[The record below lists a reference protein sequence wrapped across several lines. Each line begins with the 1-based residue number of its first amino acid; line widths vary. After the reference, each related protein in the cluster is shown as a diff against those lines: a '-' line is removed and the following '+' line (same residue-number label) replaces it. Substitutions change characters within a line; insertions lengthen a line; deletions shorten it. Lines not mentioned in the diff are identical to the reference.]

1 MDSEPEDQ
9 NIRYSEKVD
18 KLEKT
23 DKPEKIR
30 PYEEF
35 TLQKKVRENFEKK
48 LDHSVIKSS
57 AKRESPYSSE
67 IINREKQEEPKF
79 KENDKSSNP
88 NLRNLIKEINKDL
101 DAIEASLE
109 KKFKFYKNNLFKK

>member
-1 MDSEPEDQ
+1 MYSEPEDQ
-9 NIRYSEKVD
+9 KFRYSEKAE

-23 DKPEKIR
+23 DKPDKPR

-35 TLQKKVRENFEKK
+35 TLQKKGRENFEKRF
-48 LDHSVIKSS
+48 DNSFIKSS
-57 AKRESPYSSE
+57 AKRELSYSSE

-79 KENDKSSNP
+79 KENDMSSNP
-88 NLRNLIKEINKDL
+88 NLKNLIKEINKDL

-109 KKFKFYKNNLFKK
+109 SVRMFFMKL